1 MFPERP
7 RRPMFPERYE
17 RPAQVRKPTLKSNL
31 LSMFQSDDGN
41 LDFEKITTTFNQL
54 NKIYGQVS
62 PMISPV
68 IAKFT
73 KK

>member
-7 RRPMFPERYE
+7 RRPMFPDRYG
-17 RPAQVRKPTLKSNL
+17 RHAQRKQPTLKSNL
-31 LSMFQSDDGN
+31 LSMIQSDDGN
-41 LDFEKITTTFNQL
+41 LDFEKISTTYNQL

>member
-7 RRPMFPERYE
+7 RRPMFPDRGQ
-17 RPAQVRKPTLKSNL
+17 RAVHGRQPSQKSNI

-41 LDFEKITTTFNQL
+41 LDIEKVIATYTQL

-62 PMISPV
+62 PMISPM
-68 IAKFT
+68 ITKFI

>member
-7 RRPMFPERYE
+7 RRPMFPERYQ
-17 RPAQVRKPTLKSNL
+17 RPVQGRQPSQKSNL
-31 LSMFQSDDGN
+31 FSMFQSDDGN
-41 LDFEKITTTFNQL
+41 LDFERISTTFHQL

-62 PMISPV
+62 PMISPM
-68 IAKFT
+68 ISKFI